1 MLNLGC
7 GQYLRNPFFS
17 RILGSKVGVRVLYS
31 CGLYSAVYG
40 IELSGVNNFVY
51 LILTKCS
58 RLQALR
64 SFAQI
69 LLKSCFHGFY

>member
-31 CGLYSAVYG
+31 CGLYSAVYATALYQPSIIKLHHFVVVQFY
-40 IELSGVNNFVY
+40 IEG
-51 LILTKCS
+51 
-58 RLQALR
+58 
-64 SFAQI
+64 
-69 LLKSCFHGFY
+69 

>member
-40 IELSGVNNFVY
+40 SSSHPGWIKHKTNCYDHGGS
-51 LILTKCS
+51 S
-58 RLQALR
+58 RQPR
-64 SFAQI
+64 
-69 LLKSCFHGFY
+69 